1 MEIDGGTI
9 VKSSI
14 VWVLA
19 LVTTASLIRDLG
31 CHGANVGVA
40 LERRCIGRLEHQPER

>member
-19 LVTTASLIRDLG
+19 LVTTASLVATSDAD
-31 CHGANVGVA
+31 GANVGVA